1 MSPPKIKGEVSAG
14 TIRTRR
20 YRERQKELREEH
32 ITLRPQV
39 EELKKDNSRLYEENS
54 ALKKENDRT
63 VAELRYWKKVALKLK
78 AENMKYGGDSPP
90 TLPTELDQV
99 VYGTRPTLERKSA
112 DFDLP
117 LYWLDSGEE
126 DVRSS
131 PDAQSPVADVVESD
145 EEPIKCQE
153 GDVFSE
159 FFETTDMCSAVLS
172 EQPMPFDE
180 TPPPPPRHQYNTR
193 GRKRGTQEDPFPNPA
208 KKGNIAHNLMRNVDQ
223 NGVPIAYD
231 CSQDAGQNKFSQQA
245 YGTSCTG
252 PLSNQNAPLLVAR
265 GSTTYTQSF
274 AEVQPVPKIST
285 SQGDWFAPPH
295 QAVPPSPP
303 ADQYATPVSPEK
315 TGYAPHDPRSAGM
328 DFVSSQCVV
337 SSNQGVPNWSL
348 MENSTSHQ
356 ALQPPTPSPN
366 LPQVAHLEDYS
377 KEAVPNQSPGLQLC
391 IPTLYPQPKLD
402 SKDEIVDE
410 SLKSAIGAY
419 FPPCSEH
426 FFNVPDTNGNLKLY
440 KAFSQIV
447 ITDIPFHVVKTV
459 SSIVQPIPYQPE
471 IVPISDLHHYPA
483 VGALCTPSIGQPAE
497 LVVVPRTTSLFRH
510 VQDDD
515 FERLPP
521 PPLPP
526 VIASLPLWAIPRVT
540 GAVMPVAVPPEQP
553 SDASLITTSLNKGPG
568 TSIYIF
574 VMAPQ
579 KMTGTVKKETL
590 RSRNHRERVKAK
602 LDSVDKL
609 KKELKDETEEKERLN
624 IAKNVLMEQISVKEE
639 QLRRCFLEISSL
651 KMENKVLKEEI
662 SALKQQHSSA
672 TVHQPLRRGEEFS
685 PTVFAGDQSPHSG
698 DEGFGDCGRTS
709 DSLSPCS
716 VKNHDDFGFAQP
728 IEPLQRIEWALNS
741 VAQVRNEISI
751 QQQPEEVCEMPTSRN
766 MCDVAFGKV
775 NMAAP
780 IHIDLQQ
787 VALLFPEQQVIQIAF
802 TDENNVQRHFVA
814 RTTIAMDEQDFVVLN
829 RSAPSF

>member
-208 KKGNIAHNLMRNVDQ
+208 KKGNIAHNLVDLFQSSLVYGTFKMRNVDQ

-497 LVVVPRTTSLFRH
+497 LVVVPRTTS
-510 VQDDD
+510 
-515 FERLPP
+515 
-521 PPLPP
+521 
-526 VIASLPLWAIPRVT
+526 A
-540 GAVMPVAVPPEQP
+540 
-553 SDASLITTSLNKGPG
+553 
-568 TSIYIF
+568 
-574 VMAPQ
+574 
-579 KMTGTVKKETL
+579 
-590 RSRNHRERVKAK
+590 
-602 LDSVDKL
+602 
-609 KKELKDETEEKERLN
+609 
-624 IAKNVLMEQISVKEE
+624 
-639 QLRRCFLEISSL
+639 
-651 KMENKVLKEEI
+651 
-662 SALKQQHSSA
+662 
-672 TVHQPLRRGEEFS
+672 
-685 PTVFAGDQSPHSG
+685 
-698 DEGFGDCGRTS
+698 
-709 DSLSPCS
+709 
-716 VKNHDDFGFAQP
+716 
-728 IEPLQRIEWALNS
+728 
-741 VAQVRNEISI
+741 
-751 QQQPEEVCEMPTSRN
+751 
-766 MCDVAFGKV
+766 
-775 NMAAP
+775 
-780 IHIDLQQ
+780 
-787 VALLFPEQQVIQIAF
+787 
-802 TDENNVQRHFVA
+802 
-814 RTTIAMDEQDFVVLN
+814 
-829 RSAPSF
+829 